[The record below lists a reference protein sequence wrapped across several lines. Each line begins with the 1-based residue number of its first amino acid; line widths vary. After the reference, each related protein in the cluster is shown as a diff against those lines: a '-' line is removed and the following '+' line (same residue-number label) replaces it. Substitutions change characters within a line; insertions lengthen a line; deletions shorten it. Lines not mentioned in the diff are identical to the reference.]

1 MNTYV
6 IHFPLWVDEFGIGD
20 RGTYTVIA
28 RSESDA
34 IQTFITDMKY
44 QASLNL
50 LKVSLN

>member
-1 MNTYV
+1 MNTYI

-20 RGTYTVIA
+20 RGTYTVLA
-28 RSESDA
+28 YSEQAA
-34 IQTFITDMKY
+34 IQTFLTDMKY